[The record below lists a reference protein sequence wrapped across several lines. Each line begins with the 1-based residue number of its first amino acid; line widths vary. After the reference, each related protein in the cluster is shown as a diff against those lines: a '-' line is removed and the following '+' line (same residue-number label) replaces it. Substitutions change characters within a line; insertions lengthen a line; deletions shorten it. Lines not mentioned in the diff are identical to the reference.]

1 VTMRVL
7 QARLQPPRTVLMGM
21 TVGRTMVALLPQGDL
36 RLAAAPPPSRP
47 TLSMLLTRPP
57 H

>member
-1 VTMRVL
+1 MRVL